1 MFTRRT
7 CKSLQK
13 KIDEL
18 QYVLKTDAV
27 NFIIVHSKEEEDEVK
42 SQEWEKFA
50 HVCIV
55 RMF

>member
-18 QYVLKTDAV
+18 QWVLKTDAV